1 MQKFLLYKCSKDRT
15 FQTNNTGHH
24 YISLVEK
31 SQVSSVM
38 VTKSFGRFPEALYV
52 KVDFLEWRI
61 LPYKTEFPKCL
72 TIITQFFLPR
82 CTIYILLD

>member
-1 MQKFLLYKCSKDRT
+1 MHNAKFLLYKFSKDRT

-31 SQVSSVM
+31 SLVSSVM

-61 LPYKTEFPKCL
+61 LPL
-72 TIITQFFLPR
+72 QN
-82 CTIYILLD
+82 